1 MAFSYVN
8 ATEIKT
14 ANMTMKFASDGKP
27 ESLTHHG
34 KELLNVRDPGKGF
47 EVSNE
52 IGTGFVQEQTGRS
65 KDANFLSAQNS
76 ALRGASSPV

>member
-1 MAFSYVN
+1 MF
-8 ATEIKT
+8 
-14 ANMTMKFASDGKP
+14 
-27 ESLTHHG
+27 
-34 KELLNVRDPGKGF
+34 LNVSTLNKTGTVSSSGKGF